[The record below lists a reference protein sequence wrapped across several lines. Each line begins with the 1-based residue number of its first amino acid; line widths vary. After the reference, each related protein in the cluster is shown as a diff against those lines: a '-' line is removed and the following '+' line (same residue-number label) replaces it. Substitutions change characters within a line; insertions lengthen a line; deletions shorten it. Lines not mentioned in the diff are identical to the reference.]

1 MSLYSQSG
9 VQNKPFVVMAVF
21 TRSGYFL
28 DIFAWKS
35 CKSSSKCKQTAQA
48 TADLLMALRI

>member
-1 MSLYSQSG
+1 
-9 VQNKPFVVMAVF
+9 MAVF